1 LVRRLRQLNSTE
13 KKVTFADGFPRD
25 FCEHMAGYKAFL
37 RNLGISFQWH
47 IGKESKKLEY
57 RDLTGPEKLKLF
69 EHKNINNPS

>member
-1 LVRRLRQLNSTE
+1 LVRQFRQLDSIE

-25 FCEHMAGYKAFL
+25 FCKHMAGYKAFHS
-37 RNLGISFQWH
+37 NLGISFQWN

-57 RDLTGPEKLKLF
+57 RDPTGPEKLKLF